1 MQFARNGGTLFHHD
15 QLLLTFLMAIQRQR
29 GGELF
34 NRGIHQLLLI
44 MAKMTPLR
52 QGRQQNTVLRMS
64 VSQPPLQ
71 GCAAIANG

>member
-34 NRGIHQLLLI
+34 NQGIQQLLLI

-52 QGRQQNTVLRMS
+52 QGRQQNTVLRMR

-71 GCAAIANG
+71 GRAAITNG

>member
-29 GGELF
+29 GGEVVQ
-34 NRGIHQLLLI
+34 RGIHQLLLI

-52 QGRQQNTVLRMS
+52 QGRQQNTVLRMR

-71 GCAAIANG
+71 GRAAITNG

>member
-15 QLLLTFLMAIQRQR
+15 QLLLTFLMPIQRQR

-34 NRGIHQLLLI
+34 NQGIHQLLLI

-52 QGRQQNTVLRMS
+52 QGRQQNSVLHMRIGQS
-64 VSQPPLQ
+64 PFQ
-71 GCAAIANG
+71 GRAAIANR